1 MEEKIIF
8 ISGNYNVGERISSD
22 KRKNKRKKS
31 KGMFVTALAFFSL
44 SLAALSA
51 AFIYLDSKGIVPDN
65 LFVKIIGGI
74 VAFSLIEI
82 FLLLL
87 SSKHR
92 MVALL
97 SIIVCIVVF
106 SFSVY
111 GSYILH
117 SVYRSVEAVETPK
130 IFYAHIGVYVKK
142 DSAYAPYE
150 ITTEN
155 GSEPQQMPG
164 KSLEGRYV
172 GTIITNLDKGY
183 TSQGIRILRK
193 ETNVNIIVYESFGLL
208 IDALK
213 NNEVDAIVYNEAFLS
228 NYLGDETDFFTW
240 AVESKRIGI
249 ETEHAINIVKA
260 DVVSEPFF
268 VYVSGIDTSNNNLK
282 KDSFPDAARCDGNIV
297 AAIDPIKKKILL
309 LSIPRDFYVP
319 LWGDDYYMDKLTHA
333 GIFGVEC
340 SMETLGALFD
350 ISINY
355 YVRLNVYSVIK
366 IVDALGGI
374 TVHSDYDF
382 SSQNIDGSFQYFHV
396 GENELDGVG
405 ALAFVR
411 ERYSFANGDRQ
422 RGIHQQECIRA
433 IIEKACS
440 PSIVAHFSDVL
451 DVIEDSIRT
460 NISQE
465 EINSLIRM
473 QISDMASWSIEAISV
488 DGYGS
493 MSPCYAMGGEILYT
507 MIPYYDTVEAAKN
520 ALMIFKS

>member
-1 MEEKIIF
+1 MEEKLIF
-8 ISGNYNVGERISSD
+8 ISGNYNVAERISSD

-31 KGMFVTALAFFSL
+31 KGLFVTALAFFSL

-51 AFIYLDSKGIVPDN
+51 AFIYLDSNGIVPDN

-74 VAFSLIEI
+74 VAFSLIE
-82 FLLLL
+82 FLFLLL

-92 MVALL
+92 IVALL
-97 SIIVCIVVF
+97 SIIVCIAVF

-111 GSYILH
+111 GTYILH
-117 SVYRSVEAVETPK
+117 NVYRSVEAVETPK
-130 IFYAHIGVYVKK
+130 NFYAHIGVYVKK
-142 DSAYAPYE
+142 DSAYAPYQ

-164 KSLEGRYV
+164 ESLEGRYV

-193 ETNVNIIVYESFGLL
+193 DVDVNIIVYDSFGLL
-208 IDALK
+208 IDALR
-213 NNEVDAIVYNEAFLS
+213 NNEVDAIVINEAFLS
-228 NYLGDETDFFTW
+228 SYLGEETDFFTW
-240 AVESKRIGI
+240 AVESKNIGI
-249 ETEHAINIVKA
+249 ETEHNINTIKA
-260 DVVSEPFF
+260 DVVSEPFI
-268 VYVSGIDTSNNNLK
+268 VYVSGLDTSK
-282 KDSFPDAARCDGNIV
+282 IDYFPDAARCDGNII
-297 AAIDPIKKKILL
+297 AAIDPINKKILMVT
-309 LSIPRDFYVP
+309 IPRDFYVP

-340 SMETLGALFD
+340 SMETLESLFD
-350 ISINY
+350 IHFNY
-355 YVRLNVYSVIK
+355 YVRLNVFSVIK

-382 SSQNIDGSFQYFHV
+382 SSKHIDGSIQYFHV
-396 GENELDGVG
+396 GENDLDGVET
-405 ALAFVR
+405 LAFVR

-460 NISQE
+460 NIGQE
-465 EINSLIRM
+465 EINALIRM
-473 QISDMASWSIEAISV
+473 QISDMASWSIESISV
-488 DGYGS
+488 DGYGTYAS
-493 MSPCYAMGGEILYT
+493 CYAMGGEMLYV
-507 MIPYYDTVEAAKN
+507 MNPDYDTVNAAQN
-520 ALMIFKS
+520 ALLSFMS